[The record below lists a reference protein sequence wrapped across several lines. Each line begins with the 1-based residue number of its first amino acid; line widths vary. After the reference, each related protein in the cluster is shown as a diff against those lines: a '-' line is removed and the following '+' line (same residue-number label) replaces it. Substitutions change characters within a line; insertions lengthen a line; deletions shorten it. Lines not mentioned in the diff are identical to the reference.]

1 VYEKPKASR
10 ALPTALP
17 KIANKVVGRQ
27 LLPAPPAGT
36 EQLIPFSHLLKFSGV
51 LSMLNQCSAVPH
63 ATALGHWAVEN
74 VNSLSTAMSQC
85 VQLTVLWV
93 IGPIGALAT
102 NRVLIPDLIAETVLV
117 FNTDLEKFW
126 FDLRMVA
133 RTALSFVRLDLAT
146 NNLAP
151 LTVSSRHG
159 HLGVSAHQDVVVV
172 SNCALVISF

>member
-1 VYEKPKASR
+1 V
-10 ALPTALP
+10 
-17 KIANKVVGRQ
+17 
-27 LLPAPPAGT
+27 
-36 EQLIPFSHLLKFSGV
+36 
-51 LSMLNQCSAVPH
+51 
-63 ATALGHWAVEN
+63 VEN
-74 VNSLSTAMSQC
+74 VNSLSTATSQC

-102 NRVLIPDLIAETVLV
+102 NLVLTPDLIAEIALV

-159 HLGVSAHQDVVVV
+159 HLGVSAHQGVVVV